1 MCIVPKHRYI
11 NKTQTC
17 RMWHYNTHKCICV
30 GAIQVPNSTCRWR
43 LIVTEFPHSALLY
56 SKGIWTHFHS
66 ILSTHIQELKLN
78 QVKEIPCVPC
88 LIESKQMVVGFHKGN
103 SASGAEMFRRKSS
116 RGGTHKEKCEQISV
130 LLDQTQPGPHPG
142 GSPLIDTKTVRTSPG
157 RVTREW

>member
-56 SKGIWTHFHS
+56 SKGIWKHFHS

-103 SASGAEMFRRKSS
+103 SASGAETFRRKSS
-116 RGGTHKEKCEQISV
+116 RGGDTQREMRTNFSSV
-130 LLDQTQPGPHPG
+130 R
-142 GSPLIDTKTVRTSPG
+142 SDTARPTPR
-157 RVTREW
+157 REPSNRY